1 MIPQNATRLLLL
13 FLSFVQCARGHC
25 QEDKTLRS
33 SVAEVTRLAF
43 TESLPEVDRIELF
56 RVVRDS
62 DNSVPPKE
70 PNVEQMSKDKFL
82 IRSFDGSVLGNEKSY
97 IDVDSHVTIKA
108 DRCKEIVETWR
119 KMKFKPN
126 GAFCHVPP
134 YGVRFYKDDKLLFE
148 TTICWKCHN
157 FYIPE
162 YDPKTGE
169 LKMVIFGFDDNANAK
184 KLLNLFQRA
193 LPLKSKEKNAK

>member
-1 MIPQNATRLLLL
+1 MTSQQAIRLLLL
-13 FLSFVQCARGHC
+13 FISIVLCVSVYS
-25 QEDKTLRS
+25 QEEKALRS

-43 TESLPEVDRIELF
+43 TESFPEVDRIELF
-56 RVVRDS
+56 RLRVS
-62 DNSVPPKE
+62 DKSVPPKE

-82 IRSFDGSVLGNEKSY
+82 VRSFDGSVRDNEKSY

-108 DRCKEIVETWR
+108 GNCKEIVETWR

-126 GAFCHVPP
+126 GAFCHAPP

-157 FYIPE
+157 FFIPE
-162 YDPKTGE
+162 YDPESGE

-193 LPLKSKEKNAK
+193 LPLKSKEKSTK

>member
-1 MIPQNATRLLLL
+1 MTSQQAIRLLLL
-13 FLSFVQCARGHC
+13 FISIVLCVSVYS
-25 QEDKTLRS
+25 QEEKTLRS

-43 TESLPEVDRIELF
+43 TESFPEVDRIELF
-56 RVVRDS
+56 RLRVS
-62 DNSVPPKE
+62 DKSVPPKE

-82 IRSFDGSVLGNEKSY
+82 VRSFDGSVRDNEKSY

-108 DRCKEIVETWR
+108 GNCKEIVETWR

-126 GAFCHVPP
+126 GAFCHAPP

-157 FYIPE
+157 FFIPE
-162 YDPKTGE
+162 YDPESGE
-169 LKMVIFGFDDNANAK
+169 IKMVIFGFDDNANAK

-193 LPLKSKEKNAK
+193 LPLKSKEKNTK